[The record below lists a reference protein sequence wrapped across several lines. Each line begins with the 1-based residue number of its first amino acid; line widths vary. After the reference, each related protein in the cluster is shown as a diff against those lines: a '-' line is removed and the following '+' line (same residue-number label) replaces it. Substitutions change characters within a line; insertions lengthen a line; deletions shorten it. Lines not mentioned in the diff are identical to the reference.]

1 MPGVLY
7 IVATPIG
14 NLEDISYRAVRLLR
28 EVDRIAAEDTRHTRK
43 LLQHYQITTPL
54 VSYYDHNQELQGGK
68 ILDMLQQG
76 QSIALVS
83 DAGTPCIADPGYCL
97 VRDARAAG
105 IRVVPIPGAN
115 AAITT
120 LSAAGFPT
128 DQFSFAGFPPA
139 KEAKRRA
146 FLRDLLPLPGTIVLY
161 EAPHRIADTIQEII
175 QLFGPDQQVALG
187 RELTKLHE
195 EIITGT
201 AAHLHA
207 SLVNSERE
215 RGEFVLL
222 IAPTRTTID
231 PQTQHDTIDQLLRE
245 RLSTGVRL
253 KEAVAQVAAA
263 TGHNRKEL
271 YARALALAGA
281 LESPQGDTP

>member
-7 IVATPIG
+7 IIATPIG

-43 LLQHYQITTPL
+43 LLQHYQIATPL

-68 ILDMLQQG
+68 ILDMLSQG

-105 IRVVPIPGAN
+105 ITVVPVPGPN

-146 FLRDLLPLPGTIVLY
+146 FLRDILPLPGTIVLY
-161 EAPHRIADTIQEII
+161 EAPHRIADTIQEIM
-175 QLFGPDQQVALG
+175 QLFGPDQQIALG

-195 EIITGT
+195 EIVTGT
-201 AAHLHA
+201 AAQLHA
-207 SLVNSERE
+207 DLVNSERE

-222 IAPTRTTID
+222 IAPTRATID
-231 PQTQHDTIDQLLRE
+231 RQTEHDTVDQLLRE
-245 RLSTGVRL
+245 RLAAGVRL

-263 TGHNRKEL
+263 TGLNRKEL
-271 YARALALAGA
+271 YARALALAGSDQPS
-281 LESPQGDTP
+281 EGDTP